1 MTFWSGAVGRREV
14 PPVSN
19 LLSFRPWVFGN
30 DPQQSNV
37 LELSCCT
44 RGLHQPGSED
54 TRAFFKKFALKK
66 RLHLHKS
73 GVCCCSGP
81 FRSNLSNSCKEVQLE
96 SESDSSGAEAEE
108 LKRVE
113 VSWTEPP
120 PELHPRTDDATGVLV
135 WTSVDGLNLR
145 VDEPQNKKW
154 SYSLGNSNI
163 SHYIRT

>member
-1 MTFWSGAVGRREV
+1 MLSKNVTICTNLEFAAV
-14 PPVSN
+14 
-19 LLSFRPWVFGN
+19 LAL
-30 DPQQSNV
+30 
-37 LELSCCT
+37 
-44 RGLHQPGSED
+44 PGP
-54 TRAFFKKFALKK
+54 T
-66 RLHLHKS
+66 
-73 GVCCCSGP
+73 CP
-81 FRSNLSNSCKEVQLE
+81 TCKEVQLE

-145 VDEPQNKKW
+145 VDEPQNKEW
-154 SYSLGNSNI
+154 SYSLGNRNI